1 MPVHIDILVCIHTFT
16 FFGLLSSGSL
26 VQTAL
31 NYAEKM
37 KTHVLCS
44 IIFSDN
50 RIIYEIMWK
59 NMVEPERPYMTL

>member
-1 MPVHIDILVCIHTFT
+1 MCVYTHTFT

-26 VQTAL
+26 VQTVL

-44 IIFSDN
+44 IIISEN
-50 RIIYEIMWK
+50 RTIYEIMWK